1 MISKSTIQI
10 DTDRLHY
17 AVAAAEA
24 AVRDGG
30 YPSAVIAA
38 ANAERTFLTHVATHP
53 ERAPVT
59 LDSIF
64 LLASITKPIVATA
77 VMRLVEQGRLTLA
90 DPIVKYIPEF
100 ETFGKGGVTVWH
112 LLTHTSGLDESGLW
126 REMMFEQ
133 RASASDLLRIACR
146 SALRYAPGTRY
157 EYNTLTFMLLGEL
170 LERLSGLTYPE
181 YLRRE
186 IFEPL
191 GMRGTSFA
199 PQGDQQ
205 ARAMPIYS
213 AQNEQD
219 FESKIAYFI
228 STAAPGGGLWSTAAD
243 LVAFGQ
249 ALLRGGSS
257 NGYHLL
263 APASIAMMTRLH
275 TAGMTETQD
284 DGTVVPALYGLGWGK
299 PSPNDS
305 LLAAP
310 SAFSHGGV
318 TGTLLL
324 IDPAWDL
331 VFVFLTNSWAI
342 DGRGPDLVANAIYGA
357 LRSEIK
363 D

>member
-1 MISKSTIQI
+1 MTQSLIHI

-38 ANAERTFLTHVATHP
+38 ANAERTFLTHVVTHP
-53 ERAPVT
+53 ERAPAA

-64 LLASITKPIVATA
+64 LLASISKPIVATA

-90 DPIVKYIPEF
+90 DPIVKHIPEF
-100 ETFGKGGVTVWH
+100 ETFGKGAVTVWH
-112 LLTHTSGLDESGLW
+112 LLTHTSGLDESGWW
-126 REMMFEQ
+126 REILFER
-133 RASASDLLRIACR
+133 RASATELVQVACR

-157 EYNTLTFMLLGEL
+157 EYNTLTFALLGEL
-170 LERLSGLTYPE
+170 IARLSGLAYPE

-191 GMRGTSFA
+191 GMRDTAFA
-199 PQGDQQ
+199 PQGEQQ
-205 ARAMPIYS
+205 TRAMQVYS
-213 AQNEQD
+213 AQNEPD

-249 ALLRGGSS
+249 ALLCGGAS

-263 APASIAMMTRLH
+263 SPASIAMMTRLH

-284 DGTVVPALYGLGWGK
+284 DGSVVPALYGLGWGK
-299 PSPNDS
+299 PAPNDS

-310 SAFSHGGV
+310 SAYSHGGV
-318 TGTLLL
+318 TGTFLLV
-324 IDPAWDL
+324 DPEWDV

-342 DGRGPDLVANAIYGA
+342 EGSGPDLVANAIYGA
-357 LRSEIK
+357 LRSEIRE
-363 D
+363 

>member
-1 MISKSTIQI
+1 MLHSSIQI
-10 DTDRLHY
+10 DTDRLHH

-38 ANAERTFLTHVATHP
+38 ANAERTFLTHVVTHP
-53 ERAPVT
+53 ERAPAS

-64 LLASITKPIVATA
+64 LLASISKPIAATA
-77 VMRLVEQGRLTLA
+77 VMRLVEQGCLTLA
-90 DPIVKYIPEF
+90 DPIVKHIPEF
-100 ETFGKGGVTVWH
+100 ETFGKGAVTVWH
-112 LLTHTSGLDESGLW
+112 LLTHTSGLDESGWW
-126 REMMFEQ
+126 REILFER
-133 RASASDLLRIACR
+133 RASADDLLQIAYR
-146 SALRYAPGTRY
+146 STLRYAPGTRY
-157 EYNTLTFMLLGEL
+157 EYNTLTFTLLGEL
-170 LERLSGLTYPE
+170 TERLTGLPYPE

-191 GMRGTSFA
+191 GMRDTSFA

-205 ARAMPIYS
+205 TRAMPVYS

-243 LVAFGQ
+243 LIAFGQ
-249 ALLRGGSS
+249 ALLRGGLS

-263 APASIAMMTRLH
+263 SPASIAMMTRLH
-275 TAGMTETQD
+275 TAGLTETQD
-284 DGTVVPALYGLGWGK
+284 DGSVVPALYGLGWGK
-299 PSPNDS
+299 PAPNDS

-310 SAFSHGGV
+310 SAYSHGGV
-318 TGTLLL
+318 TGTKLL
-324 IDPAWDL
+324 IDPEWDL

-357 LRSEIK
+357 LRSEMR